1 MSASDGSNHLSD
13 LGLTFSTTT
22 TISWRKLTD
31 DAVLLIQQRRAVW
44 DARLLCVGSCRA
56 GPPELPGWGHQGGG
70 GVVRWGHQCGG
81 VLRRRGL
88 GGRRVAFCET
98 SVSIGRLRRAVH
110 PGGRHSVLVV
120 APGYLTH
127 RSIMGI
133 CIIIIIMN

>member
-13 LGLTFSTTT
+13 LGLTFS
-22 TISWRKLTD
+22 ISWRKLTD
-31 DAVLLIQQRRAVW
+31 DAVLLVQQRRAVW

-56 GPPELPGWGHQGGG
+56 GPPELPGRGHQGGGGG
-70 GVVRWGHQCGG
+70 GVVRWGHQGGG

-98 SVSIGRLRRAVH
+98 SVGIGRLRRAVH

-133 CIIIIIMN
+133 FISN